1 MSKTLDITVRRNDS
15 ATPPDHHVFATNEPA
30 KGWSLYLPSWSPAP
44 GPTRAAKEPTEL
56 RSSRSST
63 SSLSSLSKRTFTSK
77 KEDHRDEITG
87 FRNPWPSW
95 HKATKFEVWQSL
107 EWDLAA
113 SHIKVP
119 VTTGLS
125 SGSQSARDKPLSRQQ
140 QADALLR
147 VEAPDFTYDIAKQ
160 RIKSTWLGHAG
171 SLLQLPPLAGS
182 SRPFRIL
189 FDPIFSMRCS
199 PSQVAGPIRSYP
211 PPCTVED
218 LPEVDVVTISHS
230 HYDHLDY
237 DTIMTFWKHNRAT
250 LRFLVPLG
258 NKKWFVECGIDAD
271 RVTELDWWE
280 RAQFAPLQSPDQA
293 QGQSIEVTCTPSQ
306 HNSGRGLDTNE
317 TLWCSW
323 YLTHPSASTNDRPY
337 RVYFGG
343 DTGYQF
349 HDSPGW
355 PPKPPK
361 SPAERAQLAKTIAS
375 QVDNDDSSAQA
386 KHPVCPAF
394 KEIRERLGVPHLL
407 FLPIAVGA
415 TYDFFRS
422 FAPVP
427 DSINPIPRHAQG
439 VTAHN
444 HMPSW
449 DAVRVL
455 NVMTADSDAS
465 SSAVRDEEDGPPVA
479 IAVHWGTFVTEP
491 VEVLATLG
499 QLQWACEA
507 HGVDFVTSL
516 EERQVKDVK
525 ASFIALNHGQS
536 VAL

>member
-1 MSKTLDITVRRNDS
+1 MSNTLAITVRRNDS
-15 ATPPDHHVFATNEPA
+15 ATPPDHHVFATTEPT
-30 KGWSLYLPSWSPAP
+30 KGWSSYLPSWNPAP

-56 RSSRSST
+56 KSSRSST
-63 SSLSSLSKRTFTSK
+63 SSLSTLSRRTFTSK
-77 KEDHRDEITG
+77 KKDHGNEITG

-107 EWDLAA
+107 EWGEDTDPCIDLAA

-119 VTTGLS
+119 
-125 SGSQSARDKPLSRQQ
+125 
-140 QADALLR
+140 
-147 VEAPDFTYDIAKQ
+147 
-160 RIKSTWLGHAG
+160 
-171 SLLQLPPLAGS
+171 
-182 SRPFRIL
+182 
-189 FDPIFSMRCS
+189 
-199 PSQVAGPIRSYP
+199 VAGPIRSYP

-237 DTIMTFWKHNRAT
+237 DTIMTFWKYHRAT
-250 LRFLVPLG
+250 VRFLVPLG

-271 RVTELDWWE
+271 RVTELDWWDC
-280 RAQFAPLQSPDQA
+280 AQLAPSQSTGQV
-293 QGQSIEVTCTPSQ
+293 QRQSIEVTCTPSQ

-323 YLTHPSASTNDRPY
+323 YLTHPSANTKDRPY

-361 SPAERAQLAKTIAS
+361 SPAERAQLAKTIAA
-375 QVDNDDSSAQA
+375 QVDNDDSSAEA

-427 DSINPIPRHAQG
+427 DSVNPIPRQAQG

-449 DAVRVL
+449 DAVRVF
-455 NVMTADSDAS
+455 NVMTADSGAS
-465 SSAVRDEEDGPPVA
+465 PPGEGDGPPVA

-507 HGVDFVTSL
+507 HGVGFARSL
-516 EERQVKDVK
+516 EEQHVGNAN